1 MNLKSRLG
9 ATFAF
14 SEMAKIARGIQSHL
28 QFLPRPLHACTSI
41 HRIYPV
47 DSRNATFRAAN
58 GKVRSLS
65 SLPKPKK
72 HGSLRF
78 VSGEIAETLLLL
90 EKKLRSR
97 GRGAVAEAQ
106 CGAARRRE
114 PVTRDREY
122 SCGS

>member
-28 QFLPRPLHACTSI
+28 QFLPRSLRACTSI

-90 EKKLRSR
+90 EKKNCVR
-97 GRGAVAEAQ
+97 EA
-106 CGAARRRE
+106 AARSQKRSAAPRGG
-114 PVTRDREY
+114 VNK
-122 SCGS
+122 